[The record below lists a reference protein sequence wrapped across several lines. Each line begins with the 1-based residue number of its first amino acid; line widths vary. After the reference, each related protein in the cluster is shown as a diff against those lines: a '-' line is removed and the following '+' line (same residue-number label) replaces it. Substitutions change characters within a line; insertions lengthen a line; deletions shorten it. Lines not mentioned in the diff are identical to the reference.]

1 MKVKVMDY
9 NKYRSLDFSILY
21 RSMHKYYDLALT
33 DLDISAGQVTFLIVL
48 SQKEGISLVDIANIC
63 SYDKG
68 TVTKGIQKLEE
79 KGYVKEEES
88 FDKRAKLL
96 YLTEKAKQIMS
107 RLYMVIRDW
116 WEYLTSDVSPAELE
130 VYLNIQA
137 KLANKA
143 RKYNFNQEDE
153 IKFFGL
159 QKSTLLDYPT
169 KLAATIFTGGCNFC
183 CPFCHNSDLVYLDE
197 GIKEIKEA
205 DILEYLAKR
214 KNILDG
220 VCISGGEPLLHKGLV
235 SFITKVK
242 NLGLLVKLDTNGFL
256 YDELKKIIDLKLVDY
271 VAMDIKNSPSK
282 YGMTCGVKNIDLTNI
297 YKSVD
302 LLKRGIVDYEFR
314 TTIVEEYH
322 DINDIKEIG
331 LWLNGAKNY
340 YLQSFRN
347 GENVIDKTLHSHTLE
362 TLEKYKKELEKN
374 IKNVSIRGV

>member
-1 MKVKVMDY
+1 MDY

-88 FDKRAKLL
+88 LDKRAKLL

-116 WEYLTSDVSPAELE
+116 WEYLTSDVSSDELE

-159 QKSTLLDYPT
+159 QKSTLLDYPS

-197 GIKEIKEA
+197 NIKEIKEA

-297 YKSVD
+297 YKSVE
-302 LLKRGIVDYEFR
+302 LLKSNVVDYEFR
-314 TTIVEEYH
+314 TTIVEEHH

-347 GENVIDKTLHSHTLE
+347 GENVIDKTLHSHNLE

-374 IKNVSIRGV
+374 IKNVGIRGV

>member
-1 MKVKVMDY
+1 MDY

>member
-1 MKVKVMDY
+1 MDY

-88 FDKRAKLL
+88 LDKRAKLL
-96 YLTEKAKQIMS
+96 YLTEKAKQNMS
-107 RLYMVIRDW
+107 RLHMVIRDW

-130 VYLNIQA
+130 VYLNVQA

-297 YKSVD
+297 YKSVE
-302 LLKRGIVDYEFR
+302 LLKSDVVDYEFR

-347 GENVIDKTLHSHTLE
+347 GENVIDKTLHSHNLE

-374 IKNVSIRGV
+374 IKNVGIRGV

>member
-116 WEYLTSDVSPAELE
+116 WEYLTSDVSSDELE

-159 QKSTLLDYPT
+159 QKSTLLDYPS

-197 GIKEIKEA
+197 NIKEIKEA
-205 DILEYLAKR
+205 DILEYLTKR

-220 VCISGGEPLLHKGLV
+220 VCISGGEPLLHRGLI
-235 SFITKVK
+235 SFINKVK

-256 YDELKKIIDLKLVDY
+256 YEELKKIIDLKLVDY
-271 VAMDIKNSPSK
+271 VAMDIKNSPNK
-282 YGMTCGVKNIDLTNI
+282 YGLTCGVKNIDLTNI

-314 TTIVEEYH
+314 TTIVKEYH
-322 DINDIKEIG
+322 DLNDIKEMG

-347 GENVIDKTLHSHTLE
+347 SENVIDKTLHSHTLE